1 MNHQFSPTTHPYF
14 QNQPFNSNNP
24 NTKYALTVQQQPQKA
39 RLCSFK
45 DKVDRRPLDPPPI
58 VQLHQSN
65 NMNFNDYQNSAN
77 FFLHTTLA
85 NANDNSDIHYVNG
98 VRTTAGSVVQ
108 SLHKLKDTN
117 NTEGAFFVFADI
129 SIRIEGVFKLKFTL
143 FQIKGI
149 QVERI
154 CSIFSDPFRVYSPKT
169 FPGMSEST
177 DLTRSFSDQGVR
189 IRIRKEARA
198 VATPSMK
205 RRRGM
210 VRYSSIDSSSPPL
223 RESPSSSTSST
234 NHVMSMQNLLINDN
248 EEQASLAPPVGKII
262 LPLPNPSISSSS
274 SSTPH
279 AIEPSVGQYY
289 YTTSSASEPPMYN
302 LPAIRPPSSSPPHYT
317 HYHQHYQKNSSQN

>member
-24 NTKYALTVQQQPQKA
+24 NIKYALTVQQQPQKA

-143 FQIKGI
+143 FQIKG
-149 QVERI
+149 
-154 CSIFSDPFRVYSPKT
+154 
-169 FPGMSEST
+169 
-177 DLTRSFSDQGVR
+177 
-189 IRIRKEARA
+189 
-198 VATPSMK
+198 K

-210 VRYSSIDSSSPPL
+210 DRYSSIDSSSPPL

-248 EEQASLAPPVGKII
+248 EEQSSLAPPVGKII
-262 LPLPNPSISSSS
+262 LPLPNPPISSSS
-274 SSTPH
+274 SATPH

-302 LPAIRPPSSSPPHYT
+302 LPAIRPPSSSPPPHYT

>member
-14 QNQPFNSNNP
+14 QNQPFNLNNP
-24 NTKYALTVQQQPQKA
+24 NIKYALTVQQQPQKA

-65 NMNFNDYQNSAN
+65 NMNFK
-77 FFLHTTLA
+77 
-85 NANDNSDIHYVNG
+85 
-98 VRTTAGSVVQ
+98 TTAGSVVQ

-149 QVERI
+149 LVERV
-154 CSIFSDPFRVYSPKT
+154 CSVFSDPFRVYSPKT
-169 FPGMSEST
+169 FPEST

-198 VATPSMK
+198 VTAPSIK

-210 VRYSSIDSSSPPL
+210 DRFSSIESSSPPL

-248 EEQASLAPPVGKII
+248 EEPLPVPPPLGKIV
-262 LPLPNPSISSSS
+262 LPLPNSSASPSLSA
-274 SSTPH
+274 TPH
-279 AIEPSVGQYY
+279 AIEPAVGQYY
-289 YTTSSASEPPMYN
+289 YTASSSSESPMYN

>member
-14 QNQPFNSNNP
+14 QNQLLNSNNP

-65 NMNFNDYQNSAN
+65 NMNFNDYHNSAN

-98 VRTTAGSVVQ
+98 IRTTAGSVVQ

-149 QVERI
+149 LVERV

-169 FPGMSEST
+169 FPGMSGKIQTPNIITMQYSNHTILLLKQNPLILIYLLEST

-198 VATPSMK
+198 VTAPSM
-205 RRRGM
+205 
-210 VRYSSIDSSSPPL
+210 
-223 RESPSSSTSST
+223 
-234 NHVMSMQNLLINDN
+234 
-248 EEQASLAPPVGKII
+248 
-262 LPLPNPSISSSS
+262 
-274 SSTPH
+274 
-279 AIEPSVGQYY
+279 
-289 YTTSSASEPPMYN
+289 
-302 LPAIRPPSSSPPHYT
+302 
-317 HYHQHYQKNSSQN
+317 

>member
-14 QNQPFNSNNP
+14 QNQLFNSNNP
-24 NTKYALTVQQQPQKA
+24 NIKYALTVQQQPQKA

-65 NMNFNDYQNSAN
+65 NMNFNDYHNSAN

-85 NANDNSDIHYVNG
+85 NANDDSDIHYVNG

-117 NTEGAFFVFADI
+117 NTEGAFFIFADI
-129 SIRIEGVFKLKFTL
+129 SIRIEA
-143 FQIKGI
+143 
-149 QVERI
+149 
-154 CSIFSDPFRVYSPKT
+154 

-198 VATPSMK
+198 VAAPSIK

-210 VRYSSIDSSSPPL
+210 DRFSSIESSSPPL

-234 NHVMSMQNLLINDN
+234 NHVMSMQNLLISDN
-248 EEQASLAPPVGKII
+248 EEPSLLPPLGKIV
-262 LPLPNPSISSSS
+262 LPLPSSSAS
-274 SSTPH
+274 PSLSATPH
-279 AIEPSVGQYY
+279 AIEPSVSQYY
-289 YTTSSASEPPMYN
+289 YTASSSSSPPMYN

-317 HYHQHYQKNSSQN
+317 RYHQHYQKNSSKN

>member
-1 MNHQFSPTTHPYF
+1 MFR
-14 QNQPFNSNNP
+14 
-24 NTKYALTVQQQPQKA
+24 YALTVQQQPQKA

-169 FPGMSEST
+169 FPEST

>member
-14 QNQPFNSNNP
+14 QNQPFNAS
-24 NTKYALTVQQQPQKA
+24 NTKYTLTVQQQPEKA

-65 NMNFNDYQNSAN
+65 SMNFNDYQNSAN

-85 NANDNSDIHYVNG
+85 NASDDSDIHDVNG
-98 VRTTAGSVVQ
+98 IRTTAGSVVQ

-117 NTEGAFFVFADI
+117 NTEGAFFIFADI

-149 QVERI
+149 EVERI
-154 CSIFSDPFRVYSPKT
+154 CSIFSDPFRVYSPKS

-198 VATPSMK
+198 STTPSMK
-205 RRRGM
+205 RRRFP
-210 VRYSSIDSSSPPL
+210 SIESSSPPL

-234 NHVMSMQNLLINDN
+234 SHVMSMQNLLLKD
-248 EEQASLAPPVGKII
+248 EETLPPVGKIV
-262 LPLPNPSISSSS
+262 LPLPTNHSASSSS
-274 SSTPH
+274 STTPH
-279 AIEPSVGQYY
+279 AIEPSIGQYY
-289 YTTSSASEPPMYN
+289 YTSSDSPVYN
-302 LPAIRPPSSSPPHYT
+302 LPAIRPPSSSPPVPHYT
-317 HYHQHYQKNSSQN
+317 HYQHPYQLNQENSSQN